1 MKEIVDR
8 LSAPALLE
16 QAAEECSELNH
27 VCLKLARKLR
37 GESPTPATKEKLLSS
52 LNEEVADVFVTIEAL
67 VDLGFISFEKIDE
80 IAYSKKQ
87 RWKLRLKESEYIK
100 NY

>member
-1 MKEIVDR
+1 MKEIVEK

-27 VCLKLARKLR
+27 ACLKLARKLR
-37 GESPTPATKEKLLSS
+37 GESPTPVTEEKLISS

-67 VDLGFISFEKIDE
+67 VDLGLISFEDVDS

-87 RWKLRLKESEYIK
+87 RWKLRLVESEYIK